1 MNMTRAEQNV
11 MECWD
16 EENKE
21 FDWDKYQYLCDC
33 ADYWDCEE

>member
-1 MNMTRAEQNV
+1 MTRTEQNV
-11 MECWD
+11 SECWD

-21 FDWDKYQYLCDC
+21 FDWDAFQKLCDY